1 MWQRAQTLYLAVATI
16 LIVVMIFS
24 VKAVVP
30 AADGSWAEAYK
41 YSDYWP
47 YLVLLIV
54 IGLLDFLA
62 LTTYKV
68 RVFQMRTAV
77 MAALVTVA
85 LQVWLLVDFIQ
96 CHTAVVFRYTAVFP
110 LVAIVLDIMAVR
122 GILADQ
128 LLVESA
134 YHLRKSRRER
144 LAEEKKHKKE
154 RG

>member
-1 MWQRAQTLYLAVATI
+1 MWQRAQTLYLAVATA

-30 AADGSWAEAYK
+30 ASDGTWAEVYK
-41 YSDYWP
+41 YSAYWP
-47 YLVLLIV
+47 YLVLMIV
-54 IGLLDFLA
+54 IALLDFLS

-85 LQVWLLVDFIQ
+85 LQAWLLVDFIQ
-96 CHTAVVFRYTAVFP
+96 CHGAMVFRYTAVFP
-110 LVAIVLDIMAVR
+110 AVAVILDIMAAR

-144 LAEEKKHKKE
+144 MAEEKKHRKK
-154 RG
+154 

>member
-1 MWQRAQTLYLAVATI
+1 MAVATA
-16 LIVVMIFS
+16 LIAVMIFS
-24 VKAVVP
+24 VKAVAP
-30 AADGSWAEAYK
+30 AADGTWAEVHK
-41 YSDYWP
+41 YSEYWP
-47 YLVLLIV
+47 YLVLMIV
-54 IGLLDFLA
+54 VALLDFLA

-85 LQVWLLVDFIQ
+85 LQAWLLVDFIQ
-96 CHTAVVFRYTAVFP
+96 CRGLMVFRYTAVFP
-110 LVAIVLDIMAVR
+110 AVAVILDVMAAR

-144 LAEEKKHKKE
+144 LAEEKKHRKK
-154 RG
+154 

>member
-1 MWQRAQTLYLAVATI
+1 MWQRQQTLYLAISTI
-16 LIVVMIFS
+16 LMVVMIFS

-41 YSDYWP
+41 YAAYTP
-47 YLVLLIV
+47 YLILLI
-54 IGLLDFLA
+54 IISLLDLLA
-62 LTTYKV
+62 LTTFKV

-77 MAALVTVA
+77 LSALITFA
-85 LQVWLLVDFIQ
+85 FAVWLLVDFIQ
-96 CHTAVVFRYTAVFP
+96 NHGSMVFRYTAVFP
-110 LVAIVLDIMAVR
+110 VLSIILNIMAVR

-144 LAEEKKHKKE
+144 RAEEKKLKK
-154 RG
+154 